1 MARHC
6 VHAALAR
13 WPRRRHWIERLAKP
27 KLNLV
32 RPKKSVERHL
42 WIAFVESRPRRVDF
56 QLCRHAVRDI
66 RRFFWKQVLPMVL
79 QKKNFC
85 STPNAAISCGEC
97 GPKKHASNFPDVEE
111 DVSSQITETKNFF
124 CLGGRQ
130 GFSVTK
136 LSAANFRRGEKRRR
150 PLFFLT

>member
-27 KLNLV
+27 NLNLV
-32 RPKKSVERHL
+32 RPKKTVERHL

-66 RRFFWKQVLPMVL
+66 RRLFSGSRFCPWFRRKKIFVRPQTPQFHAESVVRKSMPQIFLTSKKTFPAKLPKQKIFSVL
-79 QKKNFC
+79 
-85 STPNAAISCGEC
+85 
-97 GPKKHASNFPDVEE
+97 EE
-111 DVSSQITETKNFF
+111 DKAF
-124 CLGGRQ
+124 
-130 GFSVTK
+130 
-136 LSAANFRRGEKRRR
+136 
-150 PLFFLT
+150 P

>member
-27 KLNLV
+27 NLNLV

-42 WIAFVESRPRRVDF
+42 WIAFVESRPRRVGF

-66 RRFFWKQVLPMVL
+66 RRFFPEAGFTHGFAEKKIFVRPQTPQLHAESMVRESLPRIFLTSKKTFPAKLPKQ
-79 QKKNFC
+79 KNF
-85 STPNAAISCGEC
+85 SVLEKDKT
-97 GPKKHASNFPDVEE
+97 
-111 DVSSQITETKNFF
+111 FF
-124 CLGGRQ
+124 RDKIIGR
-130 GFSVTK
+130 
-136 LSAANFRRGEKRRR
+136 
-150 PLFFLT
+150 

>member
-1 MARHC
+1 MPPRRARH
-6 VHAALAR
+6 
-13 WPRRRHWIERLAKP
+13 PP
-27 KLNLV
+27 
-32 RPKKSVERHL
+32 
-42 WIAFVESRPRRVDF
+42 
-56 QLCRHAVRDI
+56 
-66 RRFFWKQVLPMVL
+66 FFPEAGFFHGFAE
-79 QKKNFC
+79 KNFC

-97 GPKKHASNFPDVEE
+97 GRKKHASNFPDVEE

-150 PLFFLT
+150 PLFFNLGVKKKMAKGFSSLFREDPFIL